1 MDCLSFTYQSLNA
14 TVMTSSVRFYTNR
27 KRDIF
32 SKTYGIF
39 YETVLLA
46 ADVRGTGTVSQLP
59 RSHTSTL
66 YFTSDLQDSFSILNH
81 KLFGLHS
88 WLSSCRFTASDRSV
102 IKQTKS
108 FTVRRIII
116 VYEATVTVE
125 TPSFCQNVVTPAYQF
140 KLCIYVWNVLM
151 TLMWHVVKY
160 DTKRYGQCL

>member
-1 MDCLSFTYQSLNA
+1 MQLWWLQVFDSTQTEKGTYFQ
-14 TVMTSSVRFYTNR
+14 
-27 KRDIF
+27 KH
-32 SKTYGIF
+32 GIF

-46 ADVRGTGTVSQLP
+46 ADVGGTGTVSQLP

-66 YFTSDLQDSFSILNH
+66 YFTSDLQDSFSILNR
-81 KLFGLHS
+81 KLFGLHL

>member
-1 MDCLSFTYQSLNA
+1 MDCLNFTSQSLNA
-14 TVMTSSVRFYTNR
+14 TMMTSSVRFYTNR

-32 SKTYGIF
+32 SQTYGIF
-39 YETVLLA
+39 NETVLLA
-46 ADVRGTGTVSQLP
+46 ANVRGTGTVSQLP

-66 YFTSDLQDSFSILNH
+66 HFMSDLQDSFSILNR
-81 KLFGLHS
+81 KLFSLCL
-88 WLSSCRFTASDRSV
+88 WLSPCRFTASDRSV

-108 FTVRRIII
+108 FTVWRIII
-116 VYEATVTVE
+116 IYEAPVTVE

-160 DTKRYGQCL
+160 DTKHYGQCL